1 MPKTQQRS
9 SARLVHVGHF
19 LSQVLDQFEQQAR
32 IDRILPLSAI
42 SAQKDYLKRLGMI
55 RAKYRLEADAFGAI
69 DDPYFIDW
77 TDVFTPIEAEVWGD
91 IRSFGLDFVP
101 QYPVGRFYA
110 DFADPTRKIVI
121 ECDGE
126 AFHRDQVKDAKRDD
140 FMRSQG
146 WRVFRLTG
154 RECVADKMDWL
165 KMADLRSEG
174 RREDAEEAIDAW
186 LFSTSEGFFY
196 ALTGVVYGYKHER
209 APADRLLLA
218 VQRRESIGTG
228 NKKLWKGGQQ

>member
-1 MPKTQQRS
+1 MPRTHERA
-9 SARLVHVGHF
+9 SAGLVHAGFF
-19 LSQVLDQFEQQAR
+19 LDQVLDRFEAQAR
-32 IDRILPLSAI
+32 IDRVMPENAI
-42 SAQKDYLKRLGMI
+42 SEQADYLKRLGMI
-55 RAKYRLEADAFGAI
+55 RAKYRLEADAFGTI

-77 TDVFTPIEAEVWGD
+77 TDVFTPIEAEVWRD
-91 IRSFGLDFVP
+91 IRSFGLDFLP

-110 DFADPTRKIVI
+110 DFADPARKIVI

-126 AFHRDQVKDAKRDD
+126 AFHRDQMKDAKRDD

-165 KMADLRSEG
+165 KMADLCSEG

-196 ALTGVVYGYKHER
+196 ALTGVVYGCKCER
-209 APADRLLLA
+209 APTDRIALA
-218 VQRRESIGTG
+218 VQARESVGTN
-228 NKKLWKGGQQ
+228 NKKLCNRGGQ